1 MTGDKN
7 SFLSLELRDGGLV
20 TFGNNE
26 KASIKG
32 KGIIGKVNS
41 AKIENV
47 HFVEGLKHN
56 LISISQLCD
65 NGFEVIFK
73 PDTCEIKENLLVK
86 PFSMDQGRKMY
97 MYYT

>member
-7 SFLSLELRDGGLV
+7 SFLSLEMRDGGMV

-32 KGIIGKVNS
+32 KGMIGKVNS

-65 NGFEVIFK
+65 NALK
-73 PDTCEIKENLLVK
+73 LYLKLTLMKLNKHLLEK
-86 PFSMDQGRKMY
+86 FFSMDQE
-97 MYYT
+97 